1 MPKPPSS
8 ALLERFAPLR
18 IVPTCPELVAHQA
31 FDVFALWEAWE
42 EESGEPQNTPFWAI
56 AWPGAIA
63 LARALRAGTF
73 RVQERRV
80 LELGCG
86 GAVAALAA
94 ARAGARPVVAND
106 IDPVALHVARLNAEA
121 NRLTLELDGRDLG
134 VLADPPG
141 ADLVLAADLFY
152 LKSQA
157 APLLGFLQRLRK
169 RGADVVVAD
178 GGRDFT
184 PRQGLEQ
191 FAESLVP
198 ADHAAEGVSSR
209 PVRLLRV
216 LAPPG

>member
-18 IVPTCPELVAHQA
+18 FVPTCPEIVAYQA
-31 FDVFALWEAWE
+31 LDVFALWEAWE
-42 EESGEPQNTPFWAI
+42 EESGERQSTPFWAI

-63 LARALRAGTF
+63 LARALHAGAF

-121 NRLTLELDGRDLG
+121 NRLTLEYDDRDLG

-152 LKSQA
+152 LKSHA

-184 PRQGLEQ
+184 PRQGLEK

-198 ADHAAEGVSSR
+198 ADRAAEGVSSR

-216 LAPPG
+216 VV